1 MSTFVATLLGTLA
14 ALGLHRFHFR
24 GKNIF
29 EALILTPL
37 LVPEIVFGLA
47 LLVWFVAL
55 GMTLGKVSIILAHIT
70 FSVSYVILTVKARL
84 YDSDLRFEEAA
95 SDLGATL
102 WQTFWRV
109 TLPLIWPGVASGALL
124 AFTLSFDDFVIT
136 YFTAGVGSD
145 TLPVKL
151 YSMIRYGLSP
161 KVDAL
166 SSLIFVFTFLV
177 VFIVFRPF
185 RHKVSERSA

>member
-1 MSTFVATLLGTLA
+1 M
-14 ALGLHRFHFR
+14 
-24 GKNIF
+24 
-29 EALILTPL
+29 
-37 LVPEIVFGLA
+37 
-47 LLVWFVAL
+47 
-55 GMTLGKVSIILAHIT
+55 
-70 FSVSYVILTVKARL
+70 ILTVKARL